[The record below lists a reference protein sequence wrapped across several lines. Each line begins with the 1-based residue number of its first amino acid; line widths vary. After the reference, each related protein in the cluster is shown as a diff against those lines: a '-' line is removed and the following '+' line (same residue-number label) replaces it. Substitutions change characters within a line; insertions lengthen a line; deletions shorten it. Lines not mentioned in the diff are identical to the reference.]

1 MNAPRLKRRSSAT
14 EEALKKFVRRQQIEL
29 GVNQNESG
37 QVEAHPE
44 KKPEMQYQ
52 GACFLYTSAHC
63 SDLQKLKEQAEQLK
77 TIEWLELDIRQ
88 PRQFNQEDGWEEVDF
103 LNGDCDEQLPT
114 MRMHE
119 FTSKNSVF
127 GQKGYRV

>member
-1 MNAPRLKRRSSAT
+1 MDAPRLKRRSSAT

-37 QVEAHPE
+37 QVEPYPD

-88 PRQFNQEDGWEEVDF
+88 PR
-103 LNGDCDEQLPT
+103 
-114 MRMHE
+114 
-119 FTSKNSVF
+119 
-127 GQKGYRV
+127 

>member
-37 QVEAHPE
+37 QLEPHLD

-63 SDLQKLKEQAEQLK
+63 SDL
-77 TIEWLELDIRQ
+77 
-88 PRQFNQEDGWEEVDF
+88 
-103 LNGDCDEQLPT
+103 
-114 MRMHE
+114 
-119 FTSKNSVF
+119 
-127 GQKGYRV
+127 